1 MKINCNSQLLTL
13 IDKGVLMSGKNRI
26 HIFMV
31 LAVSLVLLISGISTA
46 DAKEIKIGV
55 QGVLSGVAAAIG
67 DNARQGAELLAEQVN
82 KAGGIKGNKIK
93 LVVIDD
99 KADPNDAVE
108 ATRRLI
114 EADKVVAIANMGTS
128 TTFLAASKIA
138 HRYKVPMVGHI
149 QSNPEITKA
158 SPYAFRICVTAAG
171 LAYPIA
177 EYSINEMGMKNF
189 AVMTRND
196 GYGNSITEFFKKK
209 VKELGGTVTTAQ
221 SYQPAEKDFKAY
233 LIKIQATKSDAV
245 MLTGFFADSGLITK
259 QAGELGIAP
268 KIIGQNTLT
277 APSYR
282 KIAGTA
288 SEGAIFSANYL
299 PGVVKTD
306 AAENFIKDWKKEYG
320 KMPEVYAA
328 HGYDALAV
336 ILEAIKMG
344 EPTPAS
350 IQKNLLKITN
360 FDGASGTIKK
370 FTPNGDVEKDVVI
383 VKIDGGKLIPLKTY
397 LVTE

>member
-1 MKINCNSQLLTL
+1 MCNK
-13 IDKGVLMSGKNRI
+13 KGLY
-26 HIFMV
+26 IFMV
-31 LAVSLVLLISGISTA
+31 LTSSLIFLISGFSNA
-46 DAKEIKIGV
+46 VAKEIKIGV

-82 KAGGIKGNKIK
+82 QAGGIKGNKIK

-99 KADPNDAVE
+99 KADPNDAVDV
-108 ATRRLI
+108 ARRLI
-114 EADKVVAIANMGTS
+114 EADKVVAIVNVGTS

-138 HRYKVPMVGHI
+138 GRYKVPMVGHI

-177 EYSINEMGMKNF
+177 EYSINKMGMKNF

-196 GYGNSITEFFKKK
+196 GYGNSITDFFKKK
-209 VKELGGTVTTAQ
+209 VQELGGTVTTAQ
-221 SYQPAEKDFKAY
+221 AYQPAEKDFKAY

-259 QAGELGIAP
+259 QAGELGIAS

-282 KIAGTA
+282 KIAGAA
-288 SEGAIFSANYL
+288 SEGAVFSANYL
-299 PGVVKTD
+299 PGVVKTN
-306 AAENFIKDWKKEYG
+306 AAENFIKDWKKKYG

-336 ILEAIKMG
+336 ILEAMKMG
-344 EPTPAS
+344 DPTPAS

-360 FDGASGTIKK
+360 FDGASGTIKR

-383 VKIDGGKLIPLKTY
+383 VKIEGGKLIPLKTY

>member
-1 MKINCNSQLLTL
+1 MANKKGLTTF
-13 IDKGVLMSGKNRI
+13 I
-26 HIFMV
+26 V
-31 LAVSLVLLISGISTA
+31 LAAALIFLSGASSNAIA
-46 DAKEIKIGV
+46 DEIKIGV

-82 KAGGIKGNKIK
+82 RAGGIKGNTIK

-108 ATRRLI
+108 AARRLI

-138 HRYKVPMVGHI
+138 DRYKVPMVGHI
-149 QSNPEITKA
+149 QSDPEITKA
-158 SPYAFRICVTAAG
+158 SPFAFRICVTAAG

-177 EYSINEMGMKNF
+177 EYAIKEMGMKNF

-196 GYGNSITEFFKKK
+196 GYGTSITEFFEKK
-209 VKELGGTVTTAQ
+209 VKELGGTLTAVQ

-233 LIKIQATKSDAV
+233 LIKIQGTKSDAV

-259 QAGELGIAP
+259 QAGELGLTSR
-268 KIIGQNTLT
+268 IIGQNTLT

-282 KIAGTA
+282 KIAGVA

-299 PGVVKTD
+299 PGVVRTE
-306 AAENFIKDWKKEYG
+306 AADKFIQDWEKKYG
-320 KMPEVYAA
+320 KEPEVYAA

-344 EPTPAS
+344 EPTATS
-350 IQKNLLKITN
+350 IQKNLFKITN

-370 FTPNGDVEKDVVI
+370 FNANGDVEKDVVI
-383 VKIDGGKLIPLKTY
+383 VKIEGDKLNALKTY

>member
-1 MKINCNSQLLTL
+1 MRNK
-13 IDKGVLMSGKNRI
+13 KGLYL
-26 HIFMV
+26 FMV
-31 LAVSLVLLISGISTA
+31 LATSLIFLFGGISNA
-46 DAKEIKIGV
+46 VAKEIKIGV

-108 ATRRLI
+108 AARRLI

-177 EYSINEMGMKNF
+177 EYSIKEMGIKNF

-259 QAGELGIAP
+259 QAGELGITP

-288 SEGAIFSANYL
+288 SEGAVFSANYL

-306 AAENFIKDWKKEYG
+306 AAESFIKDWKEKHG

-336 ILEAIKMG
+336 ILEAMKMG
-344 EPTPAS
+344 DPTPAS

-370 FTPNGDVEKDVVI
+370 FNPNGDVEKDVVI